1 MAFAYFFEFAD
12 INTFA
17 ITAPVVR
24 EQWGADV
31 YAYAPELYG
40 TEGRSLGT
48 SVAYGLGRLSNA
60 VGPLMIAG
68 VYNGVGYQAVFMVIA
83 GTWTLGALV
92 LAVFGPATRR
102 RRLAAEAAAAG
113 TGAKSVTATP

>member
-83 GTWTLGALV
+83 GT
-92 LAVFGPATRR
+92 
-102 RRLAAEAAAAG
+102 
-113 TGAKSVTATP
+113 